1 MIDREEKISRAREL
15 FLSGC
20 NCAQSVA
27 AAFAPEM
34 GMSEQQ
40 VLRLISGFGGGLGG
54 LRVTCGT
61 VSAMCMVVS
70 WLHGY
75 DDPADFDG
83 KKHLYATEQRMAAR
97 FTDKYGTLSC
107 RELLTAAGIEVKNT
121 PSERTPEY
129 YRKRPCVRYVEHSAG
144 ILADELNEL
153 NG

>member
-1 MIDREEKISRAREL
+1 MIDREQKILRAREL
-15 FLSGC
+15 FLSGY

-34 GMSEQQ
+34 GMEERT
-40 VLRLISGFGGGLGG
+40 VLRLSSGFGGGLGG
-54 LRVTCGT
+54 LRVMCGT
-61 VSAMCMVVS
+61 VSAMCMVMSYV
-70 WLHGY
+70 HGY
-75 DDPADFDG
+75 DDADDFDG

-97 FTDKYGTLSC
+97 FTDRYGTLNC

-129 YRKRPCVRYVEHSAG
+129 YRKRPCVRYVEACAG

-153 NG
+153 G